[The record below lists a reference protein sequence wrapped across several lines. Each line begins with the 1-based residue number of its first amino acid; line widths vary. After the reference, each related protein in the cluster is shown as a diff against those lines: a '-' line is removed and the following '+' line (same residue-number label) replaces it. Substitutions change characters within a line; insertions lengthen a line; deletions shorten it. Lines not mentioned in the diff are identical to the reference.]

1 MSDEERT
8 EMIRGMVDRL
18 SDRLATTGGSA
29 EEWARLI
36 GALGV
41 LGEADQAALI
51 WQNAKDVFGD
61 RPNDLAIVRG
71 AARKL
76 GITQ

>member
-1 MSDEERT
+1 
-8 EMIRGMVDRL
+8 MIRGMVDRL

-36 GALGV
+36 GALGF
-41 LGEADQAALI
+41 LGEADQAALN
-51 WQNAKDVFGD
+51 WQNAKDLFRD

-71 AARKL
+71 AASKL